1 MSRVRPLFLLLFTTA
16 CFYVFAYPAWRL
28 SAWAGGQWTLGWPAI
43 LGIWAVGFLGMWIS
57 FQGPRLALRYVVVH
71 WMGISFVFASVT
83 VVYELLRLILPLSDR
98 AAVPWLLAS
107 GAVLALFAIA
117 ASHHVAIRRFEIAS
131 DKLDRPLRVVQ
142 ISDIHIGSRQGGF
155 MARIVERINRLKP
168 DYVAI
173 TGDLIDSSAVEIDAL
188 RPLEKLTGTTL
199 FSVGNHERYADLPKA
214 ISMLE
219 ALDVIPLRQQ
229 SYLADGV
236 QFIGIDDDENPDQV
250 ARHLPEV
257 GVRDDLFS
265 ILLYH
270 RPLGWESAIGHGVD
284 LMLSGHTHN
293 GQIFPFNLLVRQR
306 FNRIRGLFRQG
317 GSHLYVSCGTGTWG
331 PLMRLG
337 SLNEISCFD
346 LQPRSRDPLTAG
358 ESR

>member
-1 MSRVRPLFLLLFTTA
+1 MSRVRPLFLLLFTAA

-28 SAWAGGQWTLGWPAI
+28 SAWAGEPWALGWPAV
-43 LGIWAVGFLGMWIS
+43 LVIWAAGFLGMWVS
-57 FQGPRLALRYVVVH
+57 FRSPRPVLRYVVVH
-71 WMGISFVFASVT
+71 WMGISFVFAT
-83 VVYELLRLILPLSDR
+83 VVLAYELLRQVLPLSDR
-98 AAVPWLLAS
+98 ASVPWLVAA
-107 GAVLALFAIA
+107 GALLALFAMA
-117 ASHHVAIRRFEIAS
+117 ASHHVAVRRFEIAS
-131 DKLDRPLRVVQ
+131 DKLSRPLRVVQ

-155 MARIVERINRLKP
+155 MARIVDRINRLKP

-188 RPLEKLTGTTL
+188 RSLENLTGTTF

-219 ALDVIPLRQQ
+219 TLGVIPLRQQ
-229 SYLADGV
+229 SYLAEGI
-236 QFIGIDDDENPDQV
+236 QFIGIDDAESQDQV
-250 ARHLPEV
+250 GRFLPEV
-257 GVRDDLFS
+257 GVRDDHFS

-293 GQIFPFNLLVRQR
+293 GQIFPFNLLVRRQFR
-306 FNRIRGLFRQG
+306 RIRGLFCQG
-317 GSHLYVSCGTGTWG
+317 GSYLYVSSGTGTWG

-346 LQPRSRDPLTAG
+346 LRPRARDPLRAG

>member
-1 MSRVRPLFLLLFTTA
+1 MSRVRPLFLLLFTAA

-28 SAWAGGQWTLGWPAI
+28 SAWAGEPWTLGWPAI
-43 LGIWAVGFLGMWIS
+43 LVIWVVGFLGMRSS
-57 FQGPRLALRYVVVH
+57 FQGPRRALRYVVVH
-71 WMGISFVFASVT
+71 WMGISFVFATVT
-83 VVYELLRLILPLSDR
+83 VVYELLRLVLPLADS
-98 AAVPWLLAS
+98 AAVPWLLAAGS
-107 GAVLALFAIA
+107 ALTLFAMA
-117 ASHHVAIRRFEIAS
+117 ASHHVVTRHFEIAS
-131 DKLDRPLRVVQ
+131 DKLSRPLRVVQ
-142 ISDIHIGSRQGGF
+142 ISDIHIGSRQSGF
-155 MARIVERINRLKP
+155 MARIVDRINRLKP
-168 DYVAI
+168 DYVVI

-188 RPLEKLTGTTL
+188 KPLEKLTGTTF

-229 SYLADGV
+229 SYLAEGI
-236 QFIGIDDDENPDQV
+236 QFIGIDDAENQDQV

-257 GVRDDLFS
+257 GVRGDHFS

-270 RPLGWESAIGHGVD
+270 RPLGWESAIRHGVD

-293 GQIFPFNLLVRQR
+293 GQIFPFNLLVRRQ
-306 FNRIRGLFRQG
+306 FSRIRGLFHQG
-317 GSHLYVSCGTGTWG
+317 GSYLYVSSGTGTWG

-337 SLNEISCFD
+337 SRNEISCFD
-346 LQPRSRDPLTAG
+346 LQPRSLGRLTAG